1 VRPGGRFALRIST
14 DVPTV
19 QWRLHGA
26 SGVQRRGTLHFRA
39 PKAPGVYRLY
49 IVAGDH
55 AAKCSVVV
63 A

>member
-1 VRPGGRFALRIST
+1 
-14 DVPTV
+14 
-19 QWRLHGA
+19 
-26 SGVQRRGTLHFRA
+26 VQRRGTLHFRA
-39 PKAPGVYRLY
+39 PKAAGVYRLY